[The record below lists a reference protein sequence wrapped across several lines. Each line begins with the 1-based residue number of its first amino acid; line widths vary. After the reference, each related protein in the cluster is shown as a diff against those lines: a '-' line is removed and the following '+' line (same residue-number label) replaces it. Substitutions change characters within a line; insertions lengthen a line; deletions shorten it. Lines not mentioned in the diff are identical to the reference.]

1 MGRGF
6 ILYDQE
12 GHDAGFQGN
21 PMIRIRRAKNAKLN
35 ARSPQ
40 AAFTALGLA
49 NRTDPV
55 CKNTGTV
62 VTADITSQYNGTTY
76 SFCSQK
82 CKTEF
87 DANPPKYLS

>member
-1 MGRGF
+1 MIRRGTMP
-6 ILYDQE
+6 
-12 GHDAGFQGN
+12 GFEGN
-21 PMIRIRRAKNAKLN
+21 PTIRIRPAKNAKLN

-87 DANPPKYLS
+87 DENPPKYLS

>member
-1 MGRGF
+1 MPGF
-6 ILYDQE
+6 E
-12 GHDAGFQGN
+12 GN
-21 PMIRIRRAKNAKLN
+21 PTIRIRPAKNAKLN

-49 NRTDPV
+49 NRIDPV
-55 CKNTGTV
+55 CKNTV
-62 VTADITSQYNGTTY
+62 VTPDITSQYNGTTY

>member
-1 MGRGF
+1 MIRRGTMP
-6 ILYDQE
+6 
-12 GHDAGFQGN
+12 GFEGN
-21 PMIRIRRAKNAKLN
+21 PTIRIRPAKNAKLK

-40 AAFTALGLA
+40 AALTALGLA

-55 CKNTGTV
+55 CKNTV
-62 VTADITSQYNGTTY
+62 VTPDITSQYNGKTY

-87 DANPPKYLS
+87 DADPTKYLS

>member
-1 MGRGF
+1 MPGF
-6 ILYDQE
+6 E
-12 GHDAGFQGN
+12 GN
-21 PMIRIRRAKNAKLN
+21 PTIRIRPAKGVTKLN

-62 VTADITSQYNGTTY
+62 VTPDITSQYNGATY